1 MFSRRFVVGLFAPAL
16 IVRADDRTDALDAVA
31 PIAAAL
37 SDGDTAAML
46 AALPRDAEN
55 YAELRENLT
64 AMIAQAEVTSSVEVL
79 SAEAGAAELD
89 WYMQIRNRS
98 TRMVI
103 ARRRGEV
110 QIRFRKRKLLAMS
123 PASFFAPPNV

>member
-1 MFSRRFVVGLFAPAL
+1 MLRRNFVGAVCCAVHAL
-16 IVRADDRTDALDAVA
+16 ADDRTDALDAVA

-37 SDGDTAAML
+37 SNGDTAAAL
-46 AALPRDAEN
+46 AAIPRELGN

-64 AMIAQAEVTSSVEVL
+64 GLIAQAEVTSSVDVV
-79 SAEAGAAELD
+79 SAEPGAAELD

-98 TRMVI
+98 TGMVV
-103 ARRRGEV
+103 ARRRGTV
-110 QIRFRKRKLLAMS
+110 RVRFRKRKLLALE